1 MKLWHYLL
9 KFATDLLQLSSS
21 LRNSPTFKSFE
32 EKVETTVTSLKVMV
46 KGCYMAMLE
55 VWWLHCPCHL
65 HRKVIEFAVESR
77 IPCKFHATSEAL
89 LESEDKSEKSSF
101 SALLLLLLSAKVNKW
116 SQKCQ
121 KYAHTKVENR
131 DISGVTT
138 VHYAVWGRAMW
149 RHKVQFCKQC
159 SLTSFVLCHARQKQ
173 LFVYRLKLGPGWS
186 YSPCSTRDVL
196 TECPWLSWW
205 ELSCNSVLSY
215 HLCSQ
220 HWSSLSLMQV
230 SIFSLISIFCLYL
243 KFQNHINIFAVG
255 QKHLMRKLLG
265 ITNNTC

>member
-1 MKLWHYLL
+1 MASLSLS
-9 KFATDLLQLSSS
+9 FAQKGDWICCWIK
-21 LRNSPTFKSFE
+21 NSMQISCNFRSIIRKWRQIRKIIF
-32 EKVETTVTSLKVMV
+32 LCFIAV
-46 KGCYMAMLE
+46 K
-55 VWWLHCPCHL
+55 
-65 HRKVIEFAVESR
+65 
-77 IPCKFHATSEAL
+77 
-89 LESEDKSEKSSF
+89 
-101 SALLLLLLSAKVNKW
+101 LLLWSAKVNKW